1 MRAFTPAAIGEMR
14 SFLRGDGFVD
24 APAEP
29 LLAADLVAALYDAPS
44 YTGHVIPQGDRIRRD
59 FAGAMA
65 QQHGHVCHPM
75 ASILAV
81 PNLFE
86 IIAQYHSLA
95 EAYFGEEPML
105 YSVNAFW
112 KKAAGPSGQH
122 TDSDDGPKQMVMF
135 MYGTDVP
142 DDAHGIHTY
151 VTGSHEWPREA
162 LRKYH
167 NVQIDV
173 SGPLPPE
180 WPVRTFYGPAGTTFI
195 TDTRG
200 MHNGYPPLNKPP
212 RLLLWARWCG
222 QDGPPAAYH
231 NDETKPAR
239 WETLGIEKPSA
250 LIQKRTRLVVDWS
263 ERLGWLPIE
272 TAPSDI
278 PLVCTAER
286 WARPVIF
293 DNLKAVPTGVPEAPT
308 HWHRLDTFL
317 P

>member
-1 MRAFTPAAIGEMR
+1 MSDVTLINVDELRRDGYVMGE
-14 SFLRGDGFVD
+14 
-24 APAEP
+24 PQP
-29 LLAADLVAALYDAPS
+29 LLASALVGALRNSPS
-44 YTGHVIPQGDRIRRD
+44 YVSHVIPQGDRIERTFD
-59 FAGAMA
+59 DAMA

-81 PNLFE
+81 PGLFDA
-86 IIAQYHSLA
+86 IAQYHILA

-122 TDSDDGPKQMVMF
+122 TDDTDGPKQMVMF

-142 DDAHGIHTY
+142 NDSHGIHTY

-173 SGPLPPE
+173 SGPLPE
-180 WPVRTFYGPAGTTFI
+180 SWPVHTFYGSAGTTFI

-222 QDGPPAAYH
+222 KDGPPAAYH
-231 NDETKPAR
+231 NDETCPVPWA
-239 WETLGIEKPSA
+239 ELGIEKPSE
-250 LIQKRTRLVVDWS
+250 LIQSRTKLVVNW
-263 ERLGWLPIE
+263 G
-272 TAPSDI
+272 
-278 PLVCTAER
+278 
-286 WARPVIF
+286 IF
-293 DNLKAVPTGVPEAPT
+293 
-308 HWHRLDTFL
+308 R
-317 P
+317 